1 MLEIRE
7 LRAAAGDRATLAKY
21 AAELADLFIV
31 SGVEI
36 AEGQDTVDVAPHPGP
51 RCERCW
57 KHYDQLAADPNDV
70 CVRCAD
76 ALKAKS

>member
-1 MLEIRE
+1 
-7 LRAAAGDRATLAKY
+7 
-21 AAELADLFIV
+21 LFIV

-36 AEGQDTVDVAPHPGP
+36 ASGQDTVTVEAHPGP

-57 KHYDQLAADPNDV
+57 KHYDHLAAEPPDV

-76 ALKAKS
+76 ALKARS